1 VTAPLGIIEG
11 YYGTPWSWEAREY
24 VIRFLAAYDYRFY
37 IYAPK
42 ADRHLRK
49 KWREEHPAEITE
61 QLTALSA
68 KCRALGV
75 RFGVGLSPF
84 ELYRSFDAQAQ
95 SDLAR
100 KLAWLDSIGTEVLAI
115 LFDDMRGDLP
125 DLAEMQTRILHW
137 VAERTKAKHLVVCPS
152 YYTDDPMLDRFF
164 GQRPANYLE
173 DLGRLLDP
181 AIDVFW
187 TGEEVCAPE
196 IGVAHVKR
204 VGEQLKRKPFLWD
217 NYPVNDG
224 PRMSPFLH
232 LRAFTGRAGA
242 LAPHLAA
249 HSVNPAL
256 QPILS
261 LIPML
266 TLAFSYRDGDH
277 YAYGRAFEEAAPLV
291 LGHELA
297 KLVHEDLGLF
307 QDSGLDRLG
316 KLGERLRARYAD
328 NPHPAAREIIAF
340 LDGQYRVSQ
349 MVE

>member
-1 VTAPLGIIEG
+1 MTAPLGIIEG

-24 VIRFLAAYDYRFY
+24 VVRFLAEQDYHFY

-61 QLTALSA
+61 HLTALSTR
-68 KCRALGV
+68 CRSLGV

-84 ELYRSFDAQAQ
+84 EIYRSFDSDAQAH
-95 SDLAR
+95 LAR
-100 KLAWLDSIGTEVLAI
+100 KLAWLDSIGTELLAI

-125 DLAEMQTRILHW
+125 ALAETQAHILHW
-137 VAERTKAKHLVVCPS
+137 VAERTRAKHLVTCPS
-152 YYTDDPMLDRFF
+152 YYTDDPMLDRYF
-164 GQRPANYLE
+164 GQRPQNYLE

-181 AIDVFW
+181 TIDVFW
-187 TGEEVCAPE
+187 TGEEVCARE

-204 VGEQLKRKPFLWD
+204 VGEQLRRKPFLWD

-232 LRAFTGRAGA
+232 LRAFTGRPGA
-242 LAPHLAA
+242 LRPHLSA
-249 HSVNPAL
+249 HAVNPAL

-266 TLAFSYRDGDH
+266 TLGLSYREGDA

-291 LGHELA
+291 LGDELA
-297 KLVHEDLGLF
+297 RLVREDMAIF
-307 QDSGLDRLG
+307 QDVGLDGLG
-316 KLGERLRARYAD
+316 KRSERLRARYAG
-328 NPHPAAREIIAF
+328 NPHPAAREIVAF
-340 LDGQYRVSQ
+340 LDGQYRVTE
-349 MVE
+349 MLE